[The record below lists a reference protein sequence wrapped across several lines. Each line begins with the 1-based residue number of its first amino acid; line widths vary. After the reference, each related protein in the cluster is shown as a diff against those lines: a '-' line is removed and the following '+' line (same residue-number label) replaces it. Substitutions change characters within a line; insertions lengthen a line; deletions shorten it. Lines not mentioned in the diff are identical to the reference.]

1 MNGLEYGVVAGYSAV
16 NGRIFGGVEAE
27 FSLSS
32 AEVDFD
38 DPLLGAATLS
48 VTYSYGASLMA
59 GYTLAP
65 ASLVYGKIGA
75 IFTEFEA
82 DALGQTDTD
91 TASGITFGT
100 GSEVAIGRG
109 FSLRGEVENRFL
121 ELDDTD
127 VDSLGIDF
135 ALIRRF

>member
-1 MNGLEYGVVAGYSAV
+1 
-16 NGRIFGGVEAE
+16 
-27 FSLSS
+27 
-32 AEVDFD
+32 
-38 DPLLGAATLS
+38 
-48 VTYSYGASLMA
+48 MA

-91 TASGITFGT
+91 TASGITFGA

-109 FSLRGEVENRFL
+109 FSLRGEAEYRFL